1 MERRGA
7 SWGNMGHP
15 FALFPMLRNWAT
27 NSYVRQQIHNKYSS
41 KRAIR
46 QQKRATKLLLMC

>member
-7 SWGNMGHP
+7 LWGNMGHP
-15 FALFPMLRNWAT
+15 FALFPIVRNWAT

>member
-15 FALFPMLRNWAT
+15 FALFPKT
-27 NSYVRQQIHNKYSS
+27 GIGQQIPMLGNKYTTNIS
-41 KRAIR
+41 
-46 QQKRATKLLLMC
+46 QKRQ

>member
-15 FALFPMLRNWAT
+15 FALFPMVRNWAT
-27 NSYVRQQIHNKYSS
+27 NSYVRQQMHNKCKT

-46 QQKRATKLLLMC
+46 QQKKERRFLVML